1 MSNSSIE
8 APLTGGSHLSF
19 HSAVEDP
26 EEGDLDSHPDPS
38 PNHPRTLFRQELP
51 RLPAYLTHFVDRSPT
66 GLLME
71 EVAEEEEEGLARKQ
85 WIRCYHDLQKRS
97 TANWCAQEFLALG
110 VYKAWR

>member
-51 RLPAYLTHFVDRSPT
+51 RLPAYLTHFIDRFPT
-66 GLLME
+66 GLLM
-71 EVAEEEEEGLARKQ
+71 
-85 WIRCYHDLQKRS
+85 
-97 TANWCAQEFLALG
+97 
-110 VYKAWR
+110 VYLVDRQMELSIDDG